1 MKKINYNSKT
11 NGSLIS
17 NDNNKTKNVNIAH
30 FDAKG
35 LLYLWLFSFMFL
47 LLIILVGFAFL
58 EYQIG
63 QLS

>member
-1 MKKINYNSKT
+1 MKKINYNNGNGINAT
-11 NGSLIS
+11 N
-17 NDNNKTKNVNIAH
+17 NERTKNVNIAH